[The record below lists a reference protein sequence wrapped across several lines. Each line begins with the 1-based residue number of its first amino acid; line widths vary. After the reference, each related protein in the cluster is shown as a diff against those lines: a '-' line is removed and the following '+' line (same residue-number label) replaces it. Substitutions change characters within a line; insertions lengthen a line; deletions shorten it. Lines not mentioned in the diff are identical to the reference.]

1 MALHWSIFMP
11 KKTSNLYVRIEPR
24 VKKEAEAILSSLG
37 ISSSSAISMFYKQ
50 IVLHNGLPFD
60 VRLPSSK
67 IVNADKLTEEQF
79 DEELE
84 KGFADV
90 QAGKTKDVAEVFQEI
105 ENR

>member
-67 IVNADKLTEEQF
+67 IVSADKLTEEQF